1 MKIKALVSF
10 VGAVSMQQ
18 GEVREVSDELAK
30 DLIKA
35 KHAKKVTATKGGD
48 EDESQ

>member
-10 VGAVSMQQ
+10 VGRVSMTQ
-18 GEVREVSDELAK
+18 GEVKEVSEEVAK

-35 KHAKKVTATKGGD
+35 KHAKKVVGKGGD
-48 EDESQ
+48 EGENQ